1 LLDQIQ
7 IDVPSATSAR
17 GLGDR
22 ECKRKKTIENLYPM
36 VAKEVENEDPHFE
49 SVCCSFRGLFLE
61 PKPLKI
67 GSKNRSKNPRNS
79 SKIVP
84 KTMEN
89 LQNEARGDQIWSP
102 NR

>member
-1 LLDQIQ
+1 MESKGSQREPKGSPKGD
-7 IDVPSATSAR
+7 
-17 GLGDR
+17 LGCLG
-22 ECKRKKTIENLYPM
+22 EPM
-36 VAKEVENEDPHFE
+36 GAYAVLDPHFE

-89 LQNEARGDQIWSP
+89 LQKEARGDQKRSP